1 MEYGSLDYI
10 GPLDKSLK
18 SKIMIT
24 KTGENKDDSSLL
36 KITEKNDYIDKKVF
50 ILKTTKIL
58 ISKIK
63 RKTP

>member
-36 KITEKNDYIDKKVF
+36 KITEKNDYIDIKVF
-50 ILKTTKIL
+50 Y
-58 ISKIK
+58 S
-63 RKTP
+63 